1 MSFPPLPHTSFKPHK
16 QSTASTLIKREGSN
30 ALSTD
35 MAVMDTSAMSTSGSI
50 GTSILAGL
58 SDACKDFMVGLLWED
73 IFGEFVTE
81 IMFDVHRR
89 AKIDQRTC
97 QVCHTSCRKY
107 ASGVGL
113 DIFGANPSQTNGE
126 KYQCFNCQNLFPSVR
141 FAPHL
146 EKCLGLGR
154 TSSRV
159 ASRKIASSERLSSPT
174 PGMNNDSDTDK
185 EFSLEKKKKQR
196 KPSPIR
202 KITLKKAK
210 TG

>member
-1 MSFPPLPHTSFKPHK
+1 MLYCNW
-16 QSTASTLIKREGSN
+16 QSK
-30 ALSTD
+30 
-35 MAVMDTSAMSTSGSI
+35 
-50 GTSILAGL
+50 
-58 SDACKDFMVGLLWED
+58 
-73 IFGEFVTE
+73 
-81 IMFDVHRR
+81 
-89 AKIDQRTC
+89 
-97 QVCHTSCRKY
+97 

-210 TG
+210 TDGSPGSSQFIKKVKLSKPLGTSGYLPFQSHPGSSLTQIVAKGGRADDDSSAYAPSDGA